1 MKVIHSEI
9 TLQNLS
15 GKYVAA
21 LRLHIWSENQV
32 IVIDYVFGSYEARIA
47 TLKEVTD
54 DARNQYIKTLNEF
67 AGEDHLGPFANR
79 EELREVL
86 QDCVP
91 STGFHTGPFL
101 NGFVDAKEK
110 IWNAVSN
117 LFDEKEKQS

>member
-21 LRLHIWSENQV
+21 LRLHIWSESQV
-32 IVIDYVFGSYEARIA
+32 IVINYVFGSYEARTA

-67 AGEDHLGPFANR
+67 AGENNSGPLASR
-79 EELREVL
+79 AEIAGV
-86 QDCVP
+86 
-91 STGFHTGPFL
+91 
-101 NGFVDAKEK
+101 FVDWNLKGSDTDDLAKMLDK
-110 IWNAVSN
+110 